1 MKKLLFLLAILL
13 ASLPLRAAEEEI
25 YLKFTG
31 ATAST
36 KVYNRIG
43 DGEELTEYS
52 GIVNGKFAP
61 TIAGTMKDYT
71 LPLTDKSLQGNVGT
85 VKYFKIKKGTQVIY
99 SITFSDN
106 LYTNAGGSYAFG
118 TNLRLA
124 IYGFNYPTLNREFA
138 ITSSNPAEYPIKQV
152 VFGDAYDNRTETAF
166 TEAQLNAI
174 DVTNNVEGT
183 WSFNNG
189 SLIFTP
195 NTPQSE
201 IKFKVNENAKTAYT
215 TMLRI
220 GHLGIVRAVKAAA
233 PKLKADGAT
242 SFPMVVGDEFLY
254 IGSSADVEIATEP
267 GVDYV
272 YDTMGEPNAAST
284 TVENGKIRV
293 NGSAVGATTDL
304 YIAAKESD
312 GSIGN
317 VRHIVCRR
325 VAVPAVTLPEDTP
338 GYADGV
344 FSYQVAQGKIKIERP
359 AGVDKVF
366 FTLDGYEPNTP
377 QAHELPADGIIT
389 LPTAAVGHTTQ
400 LKLVAQCGTEYGAVT
415 TIPCT
420 RVPMSK
426 PVVFGY
432 TINFTTRNQGYDT
445 YLDGYD
451 ESSLITDLANGV
463 VINENHLLLR
473 LQSPFSYDSESD
485 GPFLEAQMSDS
496 PTADHNGNWITILTP
511 MVDHPECVVFE
522 QGENDFTSINFGL
535 LDAADHYFLNDS
547 RNQCY
552 LHLRASNLAKNID
565 SYPEGKD
572 LVTSEAITLH
582 VMKAKPAAPAKP
594 VVTMWTEQT
603 GYNHNDKSVTTQMMQ
618 PLTEGRPLD
627 IAGNELLLAFG
638 SHYDANDEP
647 KIQYQLSDS
656 PEADPDGDW
665 TIRTTWVKT
674 NDTYNGNDLLLLQK
688 DNSINI
694 KDMLFPATDGKRPTE
709 IYLHLRAVTTNN
721 TQSYD
726 FVASEATTLRLT
738 HSRPEAPSIK
748 LLTPGSTKGSVTR
761 FVNSAK
767 ACPEYYGLTA
777 TRKIQYAFAEA
788 TNPLTWPGTEP
799 EAWTDYDGNTAST
812 IETDGRMYARIY
824 DSEYDQASDITVM
837 DFELIKADRIKAE
850 GWQGVD
856 NNSLVQLDEPMKVM
870 GCYMTRSAGS
880 SRTAY
885 VYLVD
890 SDGNPLKMVISG
902 DETALKQ
909 SLTDLGYFDFANG
922 AQHQGQDLVVNAGN
936 IIARV
941 SKTVTD
947 DNLGL
952 MPEILVTPTAGESYI
967 DYLGGATWQAFT
979 KSDAYMTAQE
989 SMVKDGNEWI
999 EQPRT
1004 TIDVKNDF
1012 GRKVSLRSLEWLGGN
1027 RVRTADGMELTLYN
1041 RLDVSETGYK
1051 FDEDI
1056 QNLVAGRLY
1065 KVTGY
1070 VGQLNGNIALFPI
1083 SATMQC
1089 PGTPTLYAPNLI
1101 DGEKENGFIKVNAI
1115 SQEVTFTIA
1124 SDTDEKAE
1132 FFYKKAASPDALQ
1145 TAQLTAAAD
1154 GEFTLPLE
1162 EEATCYLAVYAKLND
1177 MLSLRPAMVAIT
1189 RHQAQSVGSIAEF
1202 KTLEAERRAEAGY
1215 DGSEKLYRLN
1225 GKAVIRMTTTYYLYV
1240 SDIADANTPTEPA
1253 KQYLL
1258 IYNENGWTN
1267 PQITDGDKTRSLQAG
1282 DVIENFALVG
1292 RDGMKLRGNIIS
1304 NSTDFARTYKYAGQ
1318 KMDPADFSPSTV
1330 EVNYVDASS
1339 DSHYSKVALGEDQRM
1354 TYIELH
1360 NVKVKRSGTD
1370 ESDYAYTLDIAGEPS
1385 LTFDVFPRTQ
1395 GWHTMW
1401 KADEGFTI
1409 TGVVVR
1415 DDAADGTEGY
1425 AFAPT
1430 VFKAANNLE
1439 GVLGVKF
1446 EGQGEVRDNVQY
1458 FVQGKAVIEY
1468 TPAAGETPD
1477 IYYTLDGTDP
1487 RDNVAG
1493 RIHVKGTRA
1502 EIELTSDVV
1511 VRAFAA
1517 SPGLNPSAE
1526 TSRSFKNAVNEVQYI
1541 LNFLRAGVTGNTYR
1555 FTSKLQIVSSGDKY
1569 LFVAGP
1575 VGHFLPVYKADGWD
1589 ESLYPAGSYVQ
1600 HLLAVKSTDS
1610 NGNIMADAS
1619 LYDTPEAIDPS
1630 EIEEV
1635 DKITVTPDEVSV
1647 LTAASAR
1654 RYVTV
1659 SNVTAKA
1666 AAARAAGMAPFTI
1679 TTVDG
1684 SQSHPLM
1691 DGNLGKVTIKEV
1703 NASGDLVDTQLG
1715 FADGEAY
1722 DITGFVM
1729 LGEAADGSDE
1739 AGVELWP
1746 VSAIHLVRTPAVSV
1760 SLQDA
1765 LPVIRTDENEYL
1777 GRFKDVAAVSISA
1790 GNVRDARIYYS
1801 FDNEEWF
1808 EYFKPIAVEG
1818 SCMIHA
1824 KAQAPGMAESVHT
1837 HLTLEKV
1844 TVSGDIE
1851 FATTPAPE
1859 GGKVSVS
1866 LSPADH
1872 NIAEGAYKIYYTT
1885 DGTNPTTASALY
1897 SDSFEL
1903 TESRTVKAILVE
1915 DGCEPGA
1922 VCTAYISV
1930 ATAPTTTPEDPDPTV
1945 SGRVKFTLDDSDP
1958 SKVLVKIE
1966 PDGEAAPGYKIYYTT
1981 EAGKT
1986 LPEDGIEYKDPF
1998 EVTESS
2004 IVMAVLVENGKLSG
2018 PVAEVSVWVNPGVT
2032 GIDGIPTDEA
2042 EGGVRVDGNSIV
2054 APEGSR
2060 IFDISGRQ
2068 TGRRD
2073 DLRRGVYIVVTP
2085 DGKSVKV
2092 LVK

>member
-25 YLKFTG
+25 F
-31 ATAST
+31 
-36 KVYNRIG
+36 YN
-43 DGEELTEYS
+43 
-52 GIVNGKFAP
+52 
-61 TIAGTMKDYT
+61 
-71 LPLTDKSLQGNVGT
+71 
-85 VKYFKIKKGTQVIY
+85 FKNT
-99 SITFSDN
+99 
-106 LYTNAGGSYAFG
+106 
-118 TNLRLA
+118 
-124 IYGFNYPTLNREFA
+124 
-138 ITSSNPAEYPIKQV
+138 TSSNASVTKS
-152 VFGDAYDNRTETAF
+152 GNTTSDAYYGKIRYYGNIVTGTQSYRIADIHTCGNPPVVDYVAFYEQLGTSQNTSSDKEVLKIDINPNKGTKGNQYIRSTTYGLSLYLYPNGVGATPLKLTWTITSDLPITKVRFGSGNANYTFSQTELDKGYF
-166 TEAQLNAI
+166 KFEE
-174 DVTNNVEGT
+174 EGD
-183 WSFNNG
+183 WSFDATNKYYVFEPKDKTLTKLTL
-189 SLIFTP
+189 SP
-195 NTPQSE
+195 NIVGLFDTW
-201 IKFKVNENAKTAYT
+201 
-215 TMLRI
+215 
-220 GHLGIVRAVKAAA
+220 LGIGYFGIFHDVKAAA

-242 SFPMVVGDEFLY
+242 SFPIVVGDEFLY
-254 IGSSADVEIATEP
+254 LGSSADVEIATEP

-293 NGSAVGATTDL
+293 TAPAVGATTDL
-304 YIAAKESD
+304 YIAALESD

-325 VAVPAVTLPEDTP
+325 VAVPTVSYPKDAFEYMDEKGEITIEKPIGTDEVYYSYLDDDPKTKGTL
-338 GYADGV
+338 
-344 FSYQVAQGKIKIERP
+344 
-359 AGVDKVF
+359 
-366 FTLDGYEPNTP
+366 
-377 QAHELPADGIIT
+377 LPADGKIT
-389 LPTAAVGHTTQ
+389 LPAQEIGST
-400 LKLVAQCGTEYGAVT
+400 LKLNLVAKCGDSYGEVT
-415 TIPCT
+415 TVKCK
-420 RVPMSK
+420 RVALSK
-426 PVVFGY
+426 PVVVGY
-432 TINFTTRNQGYDT
+432 TEDFTPNGLYGSIVKINNFDPSKLT
-445 YLDGYD
+445 
-451 ESSLITDLANGV
+451 SSLTDG
-463 VINENHLLLR
+463 IIISENQIILKLG
-473 LQSPFSYDSESD
+473 SEYSFTDSES
-485 GPFLEAQMSDS
+485 GPFIETCISTTPL
-496 PTADHNGNWITILTP
+496 PT
-511 MVDHPECVVFE
+511 
-522 QGENDFTSINFGL
+522 ENSLWQTANTSIEAGQQYLILCNTTEPDFDNAPVDINFPYGGKL
-535 LDAADHYFLNDS
+535 IDN
-547 RNQCY
+547 NQNECY
-552 LHLRASNLAKNID
+552 LHLRAATLKRPLFGSPDPDK
-565 SYPEGKD
+565 Y
-572 LVTSEAITLH
+572 VTSEVITLH

-603 GYNHNDKSVTTQMMQ
+603 GYNHTDKSVTTQMMQ

-656 PEADPDGDW
+656 PEADPDGVW
-665 TIRTTWVKT
+665 TIRTTWVNT

-738 HSRPEAPSIK
+738 HSRPEAPTIK

-767 ACPEYYGLTA
+767 ARPEYYGLTA

-880 SRTAY
+880 SRTTY

-1145 TAQLTAAAD
+1145 TAQLTAAAN

-1202 KTLEAERRAEAGY
+1202 KKLEAERRAEAGY

-1304 NSTDFARTYKYAGQ
+1304 NSTGFARTYKYAGQ

-1468 TPAAGETPD
+1468 APAAGETPD

-1659 SNVTAKA
+1659 SNVTAKV

-1897 SDSFEL
+1897 SDPFEL

-1915 DGCEPGA
+1915 EGCEPGA

-1958 SKVLVKIE
+1958 AKVLVKIE

-1986 LPEDGIEYKDPF
+1986 LPEDGIEYKAPF

>member
-25 YLKFTG
+25 FIDFTKKQNNATYVKSDG
-31 ATAST
+31 STDTESCKIWVKGQQAFTSATAEKLLVSAST
-36 KVYNRIG
+36 QGIFGCIDYITVKK
-43 DGEELTEYS
+43 DGVKNFT
-52 GIVNGKFAP
+52 ITPTPNKVNGKWILSFVSNYGKGGLAAVYDLNKFKYKITSDDNTP
-61 TIAGTMKDYT
+61 IT
-71 LPLTDKSLQGNVGT
+71 S
-85 VKYFKIKKGTQVIY
+85 VKLG
-99 SITFSDN
+99 
-106 LYTNAGGSYAFG
+106 GGSRNTFDENTKDILQFDVDGSWTFDA
-118 TNLRLA
+118 TENL
-124 IYGFNYPTLNREFA
+124 
-138 ITSSNPAEYPIKQV
+138 V
-152 VFGDAYDNRTETAF
+152 
-166 TEAQLNAI
+166 
-174 DVTNNVEGT
+174 
-183 WSFNNG
+183 
-189 SLIFTP
+189 IFTP
-195 NTPQSE
+195 NTS
-201 IKFKVNENAKTAYT
+201 TTTLTLSTSTSYT
-215 TMLRI
+215 SDLAF
-220 GHLGIVRAVKAAA
+220 GHFGIVRAVKAAA

-254 IGSSADVEIATEP
+254 LGSSVDVEIATEP
-267 GVDYV
+267 GVEYV

-293 NGSAVGATTDL
+293 TGSAVGATTDL

-325 VAVPAVTLPEDTP
+325 VAVPTVTLPEDTP
-338 GYADGV
+338 GYTDGV
-344 FSYQVAQGKIKIERP
+344 FSYQVAQGKIKIDRP

-426 PVVFGY
+426 PVVLGY
-432 TINFTTRNQGYDT
+432 TEDFTIDDQVTDI
-445 YLDGYD
+445 YLKGYD
-451 ESSLITDLANGV
+451 EASLITDFASNGV

-473 LQSPFSYDSESD
+473 LETPFSYDYQSD

-511 MVDHPECVVFE
+511 MNDYPECVVFE
-522 QGENDFTSINFGL
+522 QGENDFESINFGL

-552 LHLRASNLAKNID
+552 LHLRASNLAKNTG

-594 VVTMWTEQT
+594 VVTMWTEQA
-603 GYNHNDKSVTTQMMQ
+603 GYNHSDKSVTTQMMQ
-618 PLTEGRPLD
+618 TLTEGRPLD
-627 IAGNELLLAFG
+627 IAGNELLLALG

-656 PEADPDGDW
+656 PEADPDGVW

-688 DNSINI
+688 ENGINI

-738 HSRPEAPSIK
+738 HSRPEAPTIK

-767 ACPEYYGLTA
+767 ACPEYSGLTT

-812 IETDGRMYARIY
+812 IETDGRMYARVY

-909 SLTDLGYFDFANG
+909 SLTNLGYFDFANG

-1101 DGEKENGFIKVNAI
+1101 DGEKDNGFIKVNAI

-1145 TAQLTAAAD
+1145 TAQLTAAAN

-1225 GKAVIRMTTTYYLYV
+1225 GKAVIRMTTPYYLYV
-1240 SDIADANTPTEPA
+1240 SDIVDANTPTEPA

-1267 PQITDGDKTRSLQAG
+1267 PQITDGDATRSLQAG

-1304 NSTDFARTYKYAGQ
+1304 NSTGFARTYKYAGQ

-1415 DDAADGTEGY
+1415 DDASDGTEGY

-1430 VFKAANNLE
+1430 AFKAANNLE
-1439 GVLGVKF
+1439 GVLEVKF

-1468 TPAAGETPD
+1468 APAAGETPD

-1487 RDNVAG
+1487 RDNVG

-1635 DKITVTPDEVSV
+1635 DKITVTPDEVSA

-1703 NASGDLVDTQLG
+1703 DASGDLVDTQLG

-1746 VSAIHLVRTPAVSV
+1746 VSAIHLVRTPAVIV

-1790 GNVRDARIYYS
+1790 GNVRNARIYYS

-1897 SDSFEL
+1897 SDPFEL

-1915 DGCEPGA
+1915 EGCEPGA

-1958 SKVLVKIE
+1958 AKVLVKIE

-1986 LPEDGIEYKDPF
+1986 LPEDGIEYKAPF

-2073 DLRRGVYIVVTP
+2073 DLHRGVYIVVTP